1 MSIPSSLITP
11 FQGFSLYASHDGLR
25 PSLIYPALPGLD
37 NDSHK
42 LHRSGMFVVMAI
54 GNVQLRKSGMFVV
67 MAIGNIQLRRS
78 GMLGDLLRYFAI
90 PQSR

>member
-1 MSIPSSLITP
+1 MSIPSSLIAP
-11 FQGFSLYASHDGLR
+11 FQGFSLYANHDGLR

-42 LHRSGMFVVMAI
+42 LRKSGMFVVFAMGNIQLRRSAMFVVMAI
-54 GNVQLRKSGMFVV
+54 GNVQLRRSGMF
-67 MAIGNIQLRRS
+67 
-78 GMLGDLLRYFAI
+78 GDLLRYFAK